1 MVMIVC
7 PLGNHLAPCVV
18 PYTKD
23 YEIDERD
30 LRRHI
35 QYLASIPGM
44 NGVVVNPHAGEV
56 YSQSREERL
65 RILEIGVD
73 ALKGRSKVVA
83 GGGPP
88 PGTTK
93 AGRWLAGEGGKGGGQ
108 W

>member
-7 PLGNHLAPCVV
+7 PWGNHLAPCVV

-83 GGGPP
+83 GGG
-88 PGTTK
+88 GTRATSTP
-93 AGRWLAGEGGKGGGQ
+93 AIELAREYERGG
-108 W
+108 

>member
-7 PLGNHLAPCVV
+7 PLGNHFTPCVV
-18 PYTKD
+18 PYTED

-83 GGGPP
+83 GGGPAP
-88 PGTTK
+88 AATNS
-93 AGRWLAGEGGKGGGQ
+93 AGGVAGAGG
-108 W
+108 